1 MLIGEVCVKM
11 FSAFVSISLPVFRRP
26 SIRLLDTFLFL
37 CFPGVGLRRL
47 GRGLLAD
54 MAFSVRDVDI
64 GVDGSEMCNFRYWG
78 EGLDFGGGA
87 SDLSEMS
94 RLE

>member
-1 MLIGEVCVKM
+1 M
-11 FSAFVSISLPVFRRP
+11 
-26 SIRLLDTFLFL
+26 
-37 CFPGVGLRRL
+37 GLGRL
-47 GRGLLAD
+47 GWGLLAD

>member
-1 MLIGEVCVKM
+1 MKCFQLL
-11 FSAFVSISLPVFRRP
+11 FRYHFRSLGAH
-26 SIRLLDTFLFL
+26 SIRLPDTFLFL

>member
-1 MLIGEVCVKM
+1 M
-11 FSAFVSISLPVFRRP
+11 
-26 SIRLLDTFLFL
+26 
-37 CFPGVGLRRL
+37 GLRRL

-78 EGLDFGGGA
+78 EDLDFWGGA

-94 RLE
+94 RLKTRVDGVPHVSVLLNNDIDHSHTITVTIC